1 MSQIYEWI
9 YGSIS
14 NTSLFSRNTRLQ
26 FELFTSD
33 GDLIEIFSSQID
45 VIIGAKLQEITG
57 MKLQT
62 PA

>member
-1 MSQIYEWI
+1 MEQMPS
-9 YGSIS
+9 SS
-14 NTSLFSRNTRLQ
+14 SSV
-26 FELFTSD
+26 
-33 GDLIEIFSSQID
+33 IFS